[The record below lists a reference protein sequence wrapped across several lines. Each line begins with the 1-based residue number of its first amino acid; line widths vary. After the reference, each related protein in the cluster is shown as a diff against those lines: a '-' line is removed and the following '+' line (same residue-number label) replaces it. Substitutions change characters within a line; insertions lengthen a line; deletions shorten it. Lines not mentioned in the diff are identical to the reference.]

1 MENTWTPNVQ
11 CCILRGCAGGPG
23 GWRLPYPSPAGRER
37 QRGNTGGFAVF
48 RGGVQG
54 GVPGRARVYSGQA
67 QVTGSPTPCTSLC
80 MLCLAPPRRAR
91 RDLGLLLVLLRAIEL
106 DENSFFSWCVMRDFA
121 VSLSPSRD
129 FLLRR
134 YYGRENEVKA
144 PAHGCYGPMGPR
156 QFDSFLRC
164 KAQ

>member
-1 MENTWTPNVQ
+1 MDTQRAVLHPPG
-11 CCILRGCAGGPG
+11 LRRGAGGVAAA
-23 GWRLPYPSPAGRER
+23 LSIAGRAGEAAR
-37 QRGNTGGFAVF
+37 EHGGFAVF

-91 RDLGLLLVLLRAIEL
+91 RDLGLLLLLLRAIEH
-106 DENSFFSWCVMRDFA
+106 DENSFSSWCVMRDFA